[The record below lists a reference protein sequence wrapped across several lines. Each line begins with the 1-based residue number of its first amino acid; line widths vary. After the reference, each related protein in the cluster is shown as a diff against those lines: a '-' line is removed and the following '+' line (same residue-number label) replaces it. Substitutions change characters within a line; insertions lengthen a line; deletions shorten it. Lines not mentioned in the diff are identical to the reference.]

1 MNIRAEG
8 KDPFNEFCEKL
19 MGLAFKRKDEQ
30 INYFGYQQETQTNIK
45 LVNSEANPGPV
56 SETINSLKI
65 QESI

>member
-1 MNIRAEG
+1 
-8 KDPFNEFCEKL
+8 